1 MSAAT
6 ASSTELSTVHVRLLD
21 EGTDVWRPVQ
31 AERLGETTYRLAH
44 GSVPEDENWSFQP
57 GDIVVVEHR
66 RGADADGQSLIAVA
80 RAMDF
85 DERSW
90 ASRRRVG

>member
-6 ASSTELSTVHVRLLD
+6 ASSTDLSTVFVRLLD
-21 EGTDVWRPVQ
+21 EGADVWRPVD
-31 AERLGETTYRLAH
+31 ALRLGETTYQIAEQA
-44 GSVPEDENWSFQP
+44 VPEDESWSFQP
-57 GDIVVVEHR
+57 GDIVVAER
-66 RGADADGQSLIAVA
+66 RQGDADGQPLIAVA
-80 RAMDF
+80 QATHF

>member
-6 ASSTELSTVHVRLLD
+6 ASSTEPVTVFVRMLD

-31 AERLGETTYRLAH
+31 AFRLGETTYRIADEPI
-44 GSVPEDENWSFQP
+44 PEDEAWVFQP
-57 GDIVVVEHR
+57 GDVVVVER
-66 RGADADGQSLIAVA
+66 RQGGAAEDSLIAVA
-80 RAMDF
+80 RATHF

-90 ASRRRVG
+90 ASRRKVG

>member
-6 ASSTELSTVHVRLLD
+6 ASSTDLSTVFVRLLD
-21 EGTDVWRPVQ
+21 EGTDVWRPVD
-31 AERLGETTYRLAH
+31 ALRLGETTYRIAEQA
-44 GSVPEDENWSFQP
+44 VPEDEAWSFQP
-57 GDIVVVEHR
+57 GDIVVAER
-66 RGADADGQSLIAVA
+66 RQGDTDDQPLIAVA
-80 RAMDF
+80 QATHF

>member
-6 ASSTELSTVHVRLLD
+6 ASSTDLATVFVRLLD

-31 AERLGETTYRLAH
+31 ARRLGETTYQIANEP
-44 GSVPEDENWSFQP
+44 VPEDEAWSFQP
-57 GDIVVVEHR
+57 GDIVVVEQR
-66 RGADADGQSLIAVA
+66 SDGQSLVAVA
-80 RAMDF
+80 RVMDF

-90 ASRRRVG
+90 ASRRMAS